1 MYHSGKNIPG
11 FKRMKYPFL
20 FVLTVCFL
28 ISSCNKATTKTST
41 IPDSSQGGVASGS
54 DTMAVIE
61 KPAVPDFQPVP
72 STLNVPLTIRTD
84 VAQKMINEQLN
95 GVLYETDTMT
105 IANIKPVKLKV
116 WKKDSITISLKGDE
130 LLYRVPLKIWMQFSF
145 TVGALGLNHTEY
157 QDIEASIA
165 LTFRSRIFVKNNWK
179 IVTMTKSEGYEWL
192 SDPVVKVRIIS
203 IPVKPV
209 ADFILSRQKASF
221 GEMIDKAVA
230 DLLDVKKMIS
240 PVWYKMQNPI
250 LIVSDPDS
258 LWLRLKPQGIYMTQL
273 EGNDGAIKGS
283 IGIKSVAETFFGTQP
298 PAQAQ
303 DSLPEFVI
311 PGQVDSSF
319 VLNLYNE
326 LSYESAS
333 QITRKLLVGQSF
345 SSGKYEAIIND
356 VNIYGM
362 DGYAVVSV
370 DLSGYYKG
378 KIYVIGKVIY
388 DSLNQSI
395 SIQDL
400 EFDLNTKN
408 RLVKTAN
415 ALFHSTILSKL
426 QPYLTYP
433 LKQTVLESQLMT
445 QKMLSNKEISKNVF
459 INGRLDS
466 LNIAGINCTDAG
478 IRTSLLAK
486 GVLTLQIRE

>member
-1 MYHSGKNIPG
+1 
-11 FKRMKYPFL
+11 MKYGLL

-28 ISSCNKATTKTST
+28 ICSCNKATTSTST
-41 IPDSSQGGVASGS
+41 IPDTSQGGVASVS
-54 DTMAVIE
+54 DSQVVIE
-61 KPAVPDFQPVP
+61 KPAVPPFQPVP
-72 STLNVPLTIRTD
+72 STLNVPLLIRTD
-84 VAQKMINEQLN
+84 VAQKMINQQLT

-116 WKKDSITISLKGDE
+116 WKKDSITISLQGDE

-145 TVGALGLNHTEY
+145 TVGALGLSHTEY
-157 QDIEASIA
+157 QDVEASIA

-179 IVTMTKSEGYEWL
+179 IVTMTKPEGYEWL
-192 SDPVVKVRIIS
+192 SDPVVKVRILS

-209 ADFILSRQKASF
+209 ADFILARQKASF

-240 PVWYKMQNPI
+240 PLWYKMQNPL

-258 LWLRLKPQGIYMTQL
+258 LWLRLKPQGVYMTQL
-273 EGNDGAIKGS
+273 EGNDGSIKGS

-298 PAQAQ
+298 PAEKQ

-319 VLNLYNE
+319 VINLYNE

-333 QITRKLLVGQSF
+333 QITRSLLIGQSF

-362 DGYAVVSV
+362 DGYAVVSI

-378 KIYVIGKVIY
+378 KIYVIGKVVY

-415 ALFHSTILSKL
+415 ALFHSTIISKL
-426 QPYLTYP
+426 KPYLTYP
-433 LKQTVLESQLMT
+433 LKQTILESQLVT
-445 QKMLSNKEISKNVF
+445 QKMLSNKEISKNVY

-466 LNIAGINCTDAG
+466 LNIAAINCTNAG
-478 IRTSLLAK
+478 IRTSLLGK